1 MSASS
6 SNTKYGN
13 RYSVANTNKG
23 GGKFCK
29 ICKDTGKT
37 LSEYTS
43 HYVRESP
50 DPNSKVVCPTLIAAV
65 CRYCKNGGHTVKHC
79 PKIEARNRQEHKKDV
94 HIISKNYCKETTD
107 TKESLTYQS
116 AFSVLQDDD
125 ENEGENEEIESTTHV
140 TPPSPD
146 IKKEHII
153 SYASILKKPPP
164 PPQSKK
170 EENLTVSQVDSLIPT
185 KLDFSQEVDTE
196 NADSIFDVTGKW
208 SDDEDIEDCDILEI
222 NSDSLIPTKLGFSQ
236 EVHTENVIT
245 LFDVTGKWSDDEDI
259 EDCDILE
266 LFRPTL
272 NNKDHPL
279 YHYNRWLHANLVTKF
294 TEGYTKNMRVTEDAL
309 GELFE
314 RWDKDYFDNNNG
326 LKVTM
331 NMNPATN
338 KNSRRMSVIMNFTK

>member
-6 SNTKYGN
+6 SNTRYGN
-13 RYSVANTNKG
+13 RYSVAKTNKG

-29 ICKDTGKT
+29 ICKDTGKS

-164 PPQSKK
+164 PPPQSKK

-196 NADSIFDVTGKW
+196 N
-208 SDDEDIEDCDILEI
+208 
-222 NSDSLIPTKLGFSQ
+222 
-236 EVHTENVIT
+236 VIT

-266 LFRPTL
+266 LFCPTL

-279 YHYNRWLHANLVTKF
+279 YHYNRWLNANSVTKF

-314 RWDKDYFDNNNG
+314 RWDKDYLDNNNG
-326 LKVTM
+326 VKLTM
-331 NMNPATN
+331 NMNPETN

>member
-208 SDDEDIEDCDILEI
+208 SDDEDIEDCDILE
-222 NSDSLIPTKLGFSQ
+222 
-236 EVHTENVIT
+236 
-245 LFDVTGKWSDDEDI
+245 
-259 EDCDILE
+259 

-331 NMNPATN
+331 NVDPAMN
-338 KNSRRMSVIMNFTK
+338 KNCRHMSVILNFTK